1 MKNVI
6 SIDNS
11 THTELDNNTTKS
23 RSVAFLR
30 YNYKKIS
37 NSAFKNVTQRVVD
50 QKDSNLCV
58 PISIS
63 ILLRWALQNQLNIEM
78 DEYNDIYTVEN
89 ILTVMTMIVFP
100 RSLAGLN
107 DNPCHDEKRT
117 QLTETD
123 KLLKRLKF
131 KTYLNKKGWEIISRL
146 GSARGSFNYSEG
158 L

>member
-1 MKNVI
+1 MTNVI

-11 THTELDNNTTKS
+11 TDNELDDYTTKS
-23 RSVAFLR
+23 RSVAFFR
-30 YNYKKIS
+30 SNYKKIS

-63 ILLRWALQNQLNIEM
+63 ILLRWALRNQLSIGD
-78 DEYNDIYTVEN
+78 DEYNEIYTIEN

-100 RSLAGLN
+100 KSLAGLN
-107 DNPCHDEKRT
+107 DNPRHNEKKT
-117 QLTETD
+117 QFTQVD

-131 KTYLNKKGWEIISRL
+131 KTFLNKKGWEIISKL
-146 GSARGSFNYSEG
+146 GSAKGSFNYCEG